1 MARSSHEAGEGSRG
15 GGAGPLRADPAVR
28 EIVRS
33 WRSLTGAARTM
44 VALSAGA
51 DSSAL
56 ALALATASSDLVI
69 AHIVHDMRPPEETGA
84 DRDAALALAERLG
97 LPFVEDAIAVR
108 EATGNEEDNARKA
121 RYTAL
126 AKLAAA
132 HNCRYIATGHHADD
146 ALETTLMSLLRGAS
160 LRGLAGIPDCR
171 RIAGTQALL
180 IRPMLGISHDDCRR
194 ICAESGWAWR
204 EDRTNTD
211 TRRLRAALRH
221 AVIPLLVALR
231 PGAAQRVARAS
242 QTLHDAAGLV
252 EDAAAELWALAGT
265 ETGPDGAI
273 TRAWWGR
280 AEMGARRAVVIG
292 ETLRHAIRRMAE
304 GEGLDRA
311 GARELDRVT
320 RAIRDSSTEPRRF
333 EWQRLI
339 VLVDAHTVSIVRKE
353 APDEQS

>member
-1 MARSSHEAGEGSRG
+1 MPADPASEASSAGGL
-15 GGAGPLRADPAVR
+15 PLRPPKSDPAVR

-33 WRSLTGAARTM
+33 WRSLTGGARTL

-56 ALALATASSDLVI
+56 ALALATATGDLVI
-69 AHIVHDMRPPEETGA
+69 AHIVHDLRPPQETGA
-84 DRDAALALAERLG
+84 DRDAARALADRLG
-97 LPFVEDAIAVR
+97 LPFVEDAIGVS
-108 EATGNEEDNARKA
+108 ESTGNEEDNARKA

-126 AKLAAA
+126 ATLAAA
-132 HNCRYIATGHHADD
+132 HDCRFIAAGHHADD

-180 IRPMLGISHDDCRR
+180 VRPMLGVSHDDCRR
-194 ICAESGWAWR
+194 ICAECGWAWR
-204 EDRTNTD
+204 EDLTNTD

-265 ETGPDGAI
+265 ETTPDGAI
-273 TRAWWGR
+273 TRAWWAR
-280 AEMGARRAVVIG
+280 PEMGAGRAVVLG
-292 ETLRHAIRRMAE
+292 ETLRHAIRRMAG
-304 GEGLDRA
+304 GEGLDRV
-311 GARELDRVT
+311 GARELDRVA
-320 RAIRDSSTEPRRF
+320 RAIRDSSTEPRRY
-333 EWQRLI
+333 EWATLI
-339 VLVDAHTVSIVRKE
+339 VLVDAHTVSLVRKE
-353 APDEQS
+353 ADGG